1 MSVTIRK
8 AKVEEL
14 SKMLQLLERAEL
26 PGDGVAE
33 HLSNF
38 LVAEDEND
46 LVGTAGL
53 EVYERVGLLRSLAVN
68 PGIRGKGLGARL
80 VESILALAREQDLET
95 VYLLTTTAD
104 TYFPKFGFEKISRD
118 ELDPRLSASEELRGA
133 CPQTAICMK
142 LSLRKS

>member
-118 ELDPRLSASEELRGA
+118 ELDPSLSASEELRGA